1 MVKQMKRFKVFFS
14 KSGLIHRTGQS
25 HRYGSCDNIQKFFI
39 PINNNI
45 GDYKFCKNCLKDQT
59 VQQKVVKL
67 LKSKIR
73 VDQVNSIKSGNK
85 VHFEEVL

>member
-1 MVKQMKRFKVFFS
+1 MKRFKVFFS
-14 KSGLIHRTGQS
+14 KSGMIHRTGAD
-25 HRYGSCDNIQKFFI
+25 HRYGSCDHIKKFFI

-45 GDYKFCKNCLKDQT
+45 GDYKFCKNCLRDQT

-85 VHFEEVL
+85 VHFEQVL

>member
-1 MVKQMKRFKVFFS
+1 MKKFRVFFS
-14 KSGLIHRTGQS
+14 KSGMIHRTGSQ
-25 HRYGSCDNIQKFFI
+25 HRYGSCDNIQKYYV
-39 PINNNI
+39 PIKSSI

-59 VQQKVVKL
+59 VQQKVITL
-67 LKSKIR
+67 LKNKIR

>member
-1 MVKQMKRFKVFFS
+1 M
-14 KSGLIHRTGQS
+14 IHRTGS
-25 HRYGSCDNIQKFFI
+25 DHRYGSCDHIKKFFI

-59 VQQKVVKL
+59 VQQKVITL
-67 LKSKIR
+67 LKNKIR
-73 VDQVNSIKSGNK
+73 LQSVQSIKNGNK

>member
-1 MVKQMKRFKVFFS
+1 MKKFKVLFR
-14 KSGLIHRTGQS
+14 KSGLIHRTGAD
-25 HRYGSCDNIQKFFI
+25 HRYGSCDNIQKFFV
-39 PINNNI
+39 PIKNNI

-67 LKSKIR
+67 LNAKIR
-73 VDQVNSIKSGNK
+73 LQSSNSIRSGNK

>member
-1 MVKQMKRFKVFFS
+1 MKRFKVFFS
-14 KSGLIHRTGQS
+14 KSGMIHRTGS
-25 HRYGSCDNIQKFFI
+25 DHRYGSCDHIKKFFI

-59 VQQKVVKL
+59 VQQKVITL
-67 LKSKIR
+67 LKNKIR
-73 VDQVNSIKSGNK
+73 LQSVQSIKNGNK